1 MRWQETH
8 QKTDQAD
15 QVEVIQITRLVQQ
28 EKICESEKK
37 DGRGDAIKKTHHHT
51 SSGQTEYE
59 EVDVHPGPRPWLH
72 PTESVVS
79 KSESRFDEVT
89 IDPTVSEVAIDF
101 PQHDAAEEDT
111 EEHQE

>member
-8 QKTDQAD
+8 QKTDQTD

-28 EKICESEKK
+28 EKICESKKK
-37 DGRGDAIKKTHHHT
+37 DVRGDAIKKTYHHT

-59 EVDVHPGPRPWLH
+59 EVDVHPGPWPWLH
-72 PTESVVS
+72 PTETVVS
-79 KSESRFDEVT
+79 ESESRFNEVT
-89 IDPTVSEVAIDF
+89 RDPAVTEVAIDL
-101 PQHDAAEEDT
+101 PQHDAAEEDA